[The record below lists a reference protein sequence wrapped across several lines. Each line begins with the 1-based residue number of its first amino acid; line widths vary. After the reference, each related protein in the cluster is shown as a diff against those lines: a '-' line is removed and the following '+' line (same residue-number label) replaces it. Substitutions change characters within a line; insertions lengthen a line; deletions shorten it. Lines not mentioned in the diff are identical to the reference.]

1 MGRRLSAPGRQQ
13 ASGPPAAGVLPPTL
27 FHAFRPLRPGAGQV
41 FESSRRLPFF
51 ATGLIAAKP
60 EKPCD
65 GGVFGVFYLL
75 LKKERNEAGRAADG
89 IFCTQTGRIAWRPI
103 SPACRNQGPAQSPA
117 MPRLLLL
124 PASDSLR
131 WFRYGFDSRQAP
143 KTVRWGRFRGLLFA
157 PEKRAKRDWPGCG
170 WASCDQTGRI
180 AWRPICPPRKAR
192 PCPGFCCCPHP
203 AVCAGFATG
212 LIAAKPVKP
221 CDGGVFGAFY
231 LLLKKERL
239 VTGAAGA
246 AAKSFLQAARWR
258 PCETAGQRAAFC
270 HERRLP

>member
-13 ASGPPAAGVLPPTL
+13 APGPPAAGVLQPTL
-27 FHAFRPLRPGAGQV
+27 FHAFRPLCPGAGQV
-41 FESSRRLPFF
+41 SESSCRLPFF

-60 EKPCD
+60 QKPCD

-89 IFCTQTGRIAWRPI
+89 LL
-103 SPACRNQGPAQSPA
+103 SPKPGALLDGQSAQPTA
-117 MPRLLLL
+117 TK
-124 PASDSLR
+124 A
-131 WFRYGFDSRQAP
+131 
-143 KTVRWGRFRGLLFA
+143 
-157 PEKRAKRDWPGCG
+157 
-170 WASCDQTGRI
+170 
-180 AWRPICPPRKAR
+180 PRKAR

-203 AVCAGFATG
+203 TVCAGFATG

-239 VTGAAGA
+239 ATGAAGA

-258 PCETAGQRAAFC
+258 PCETRHGQRAAFC

>member
-1 MGRRLSAPGRQQ
+1 MC
-13 ASGPPAAGVLPPTL
+13 
-27 FHAFRPLRPGAGQV
+27 PGAGQV
-41 FESSRRLPFF
+41 SESSRRLPFF

-89 IFCTQTGRIAWRPI
+89 
-103 SPACRNQGPAQSPA
+103 
-117 MPRLLLL
+117 LL
-124 PASDSLR
+124 
-131 WFRYGFDSRQAP
+131 AP
-143 KTVRWGRFRGLLFA
+143 KPGALLGGQSA
-157 PEKRAKRDWPGCG
+157 QPAATKA
-170 WASCDQTGRI
+170 
-180 AWRPICPPRKAR
+180 PRKAR

-203 AVCAGFATG
+203 PACAGFATGLIADKPQKPCDGGVFGAFYLLLKKERNEAGRAADGLLAPKPGALLGGQSAQPAATKAPRKARPCPGFCCCPHPTVCAGFATG

-239 VTGAAGA
+239 ATGAAGA

>member
-13 ASGPPAAGVLPPTL
+13 APGPPAAGVLPPTL
-27 FHAFRPLRPGAGQV
+27 FHAFRPLCPGAGQV
-41 FESSRRLPFF
+41 SESSRRLPFF

-60 EKPCD
+60 QKPCD
-65 GGVFGVFYLL
+65 RGVFGAFYLL
-75 LKKERNEAGRAADG
+75 LKKERNMASWTLA
-89 IFCTQTGRIAWRPI
+89 
-103 SPACRNQGPAQSPA
+103 
-117 MPRLLLL
+117 LLRMK
-124 PASDSLR
+124 S
-131 WFRYGFDSRQAP
+131 FAP
-143 KTVRWGRFRGLLFA
+143 KPGALLDGQSA
-157 PEKRAKRDWPGCG
+157 QPAATK
-170 WASCDQTGRI
+170 
-180 AWRPICPPRKAR
+180 PPRKAR

-212 LIAAKPVKP
+212 LIAAKPQKP

-239 VTGAAGA
+239 ATGAAGA

-258 PCETAGQRAAFC
+258 PCETRHGQRAAFC